1 MGEVAVILRVMPESP
16 DVDLAKLEREIREKV
31 KVLAVEK
38 EPIAFGLNALKVAT
52 VVEDAEG
59 GTEPLEQAISSI
71 PGVAS
76 VEVIGLSR
84 IFL

>member
-1 MGEVAVILRVMPESP
+1 MGEVVVILRVMPE
-16 DVDLAKLEREIREKV
+16 DTEVNLAELEKRIREKV
-31 KVLAVEK
+31 KVFAVER
-38 EPIAFGLNALKVAT
+38 EPIAFGLEALRIAT
-52 VVEDAEG
+52 VVEDKEG
-59 GTEPLEQAISSI
+59 GTEPLEREISSI